1 MTPRQFEPGFST
13 EFTAIQLFLERHGY
27 GLKVA
32 SNRWQVKHPGSAR
45 WKAST
50 WNGVIKI
57 VDDIRASQG
66 LETIRVRKAA

>member
-13 EFTAIQLFLERHGY
+13 EFGALQLFLERHGY
-27 GLKVA
+27 GLKIA
-32 SNRWQVKHPGSAR
+32 SNRMQVKAPGSR
-45 WKAST
+45 WKATS